1 MGFGEQL
8 RGEWLRG
15 FGLDGRNNPM
25 SKSERTFPKDGV
37 NNKLKNTV
45 FFDRFLS
52 FSVSCRVSICQ
63 TRSPISAGRRG

>member
-8 RGEWLRG
+8 
-15 FGLDGRNNPM
+15 RNNPM

-37 NNKLKNTV
+37 NYNKLKNTM

-52 FSVSCRVSICQ
+52 FSVSFRVSIKAVF
-63 TRSPISAGRRG
+63 TLKENIL